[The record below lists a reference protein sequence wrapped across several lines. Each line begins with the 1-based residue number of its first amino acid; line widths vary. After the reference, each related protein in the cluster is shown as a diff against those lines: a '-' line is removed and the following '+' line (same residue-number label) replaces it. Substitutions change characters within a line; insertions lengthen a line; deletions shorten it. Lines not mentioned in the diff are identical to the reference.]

1 VLGASGV
8 VGHIAVQPAKLL
20 GAGHV
25 VAAARLRD
33 LHGRT
38 LIGYS
43 NEQAPLEVRRQA
55 YQDMAARAAAG
66 EIYIE
71 VERLP
76 LSRIEETWE
85 RQARGPHRRSP
96 SCREPRRPCDSDRAS

>member
-1 VLGASGV
+1 MLGASGV
-8 VGHIAVQPAKLL
+8 VGQIAVQAAKLL

-25 VAAARLRD
+25 VAAARHRN

-38 LIGYS
+38 LIGHS

-76 LSRIEETWE
+76 LSRIEKTWE
-85 RQARGPHRRSP
+85 RQARGPHRKITLVP
-96 SCREPRRPCDSDRAS
+96 